1 MHMYVGKNLPLS
13 VYENTT
19 WARDDSLVTFGGH
32 LQFKAMGH
40 NHLVAHCNGHGLNPS
55 DVVGSGTK
63 AATYIHVYNFCVARL
78 LRTYWND

>member
-1 MHMYVGKNLPLS
+1 MYVGKNLPLS

-19 WARDDSLVTFGGH
+19 WARDGSSVTFGYH

-55 DVVGSGTK
+55 DVVGSATK
-63 AATYIHVYNFCVARL
+63 VATYVHPCVKL
-78 LRTYWND
+78 LRG